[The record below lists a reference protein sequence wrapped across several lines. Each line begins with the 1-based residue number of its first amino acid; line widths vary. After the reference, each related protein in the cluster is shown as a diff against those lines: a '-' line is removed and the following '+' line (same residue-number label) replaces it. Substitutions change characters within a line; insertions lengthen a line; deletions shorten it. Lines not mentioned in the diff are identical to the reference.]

1 MHDKILG
8 SSLPS
13 TQALA
18 YLGDAAY
25 SLFVR
30 RMLVESGLSKAKDLN
45 RETQKYVTAEA
56 QAEMYRRIEHLLLD
70 DEREVF
76 RRAANSTHLNRPKHA
91 SVTDYRYATGFEALI
106 GMLVWIIDDERLEEI
121 LTEAHK
127 EIKGND
133 SED

>member
-1 MHDKILG
+1 MHSRVIG
-8 SSLPS
+8 TSLPS

-45 RETQKYVTAEA
+45 RETLKYVTAEA
-56 QAEMYRRIEHLLLD
+56 QAKMYRAIEPMLLD

-76 RRAANSTHLNRPKHA
+76 KRAANSTHLNRPKHA
-91 SVTDYRYATGFEALI
+91 SVTDYRYATGFEAVI
-106 GMLVWIIDDERLEEI
+106 GMLAYIKDDERIDEL
-121 LTEAHK
+121 LRAAHK
-127 EIKGND
+127 EIEND
-133 SED
+133 KED